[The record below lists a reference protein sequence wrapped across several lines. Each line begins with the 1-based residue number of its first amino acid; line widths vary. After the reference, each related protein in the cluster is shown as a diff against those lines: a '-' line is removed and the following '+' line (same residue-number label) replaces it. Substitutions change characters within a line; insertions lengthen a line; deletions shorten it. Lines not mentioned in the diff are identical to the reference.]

1 MTKLPQLLDLLRNL
15 HLLSCGCVKNLSF
28 KRGQLLKKE
37 EGAALIETA
46 ITLPILILLISG
58 IFEFTNYAL
67 INNKLVRAVGVLGD
81 MVARQN
87 LSRTNLIALMGTV
100 DVIMTPFNK
109 NQQIRIVVS
118 QVRNNGMTT
127 DPKKMLISWQ
137 QQINGAVSNIGT
149 PGNAPVNLPNNITV
163 INNQSI
169 IVTEV
174 YFNYDPI
181 VFNGFFASK
190 PIYKISVFVPRVGS
204 MSALIGEG

>member
-1 MTKLPQLLDLLRNL
+1 MIKLSRL
-15 HLLSCGCVKNLSF
+15 F
-28 KRGQLLKKE
+28 FKKE
-37 EGAALIETA
+37 EGAALIESA

-58 IFEFTNYAL
+58 IFEFANYAL

-81 MVARQN
+81 MIARQN
-87 LSRTNLIALMGTV
+87 LTRTNLIALMGTI

-109 NQQIRIVVS
+109 DQQIRVVVS

-137 QQINGAVSNIGT
+137 QQLNGGVSNIGT
-149 PGNAPVNLPNNITV
+149 PGNIPVNLPNSITV

-174 YFNYDPI
+174 FFNYTPI
-181 VFNGFFASK
+181 VFKSFFNSK
-190 PIYKISVFVPRVGS
+190 SIYKTSVFVPRAGS
-204 MSALIGEG
+204 MNALIGEG